1 MKTGFINTKYFSKGQ
16 LRIDPSF
23 HLSSCLKYYSLLKRC
38 FYSITSIKDCSS
50 EVFLGNIFSRIFVA
64 DEDNGVSYIS
74 PSCMTKKNPSTG
86 KYIANKQAK
95 QLKRLLL
102 KDNYILISCSG
113 TIGNV
118 VLTNKLF
125 DGKIASHDLIRV
137 IPNEKNNLSGVLYA
151 YLASSIGHSFLTQ
164 SKFGGVVKHI
174 NDEHV
179 EQIPIPIFPDDIQN
193 RVNTLIKEAKRLRE
207 EASDILNQAERIL
220 KTEANLRDLN
230 VDDYNYYGS
239 YKENREVSCFVR
251 NSKKIGSLTFHA
263 FNHSERIRKTVGLL
277 KSCNTIPLYDAFDES
292 KLQSPSGV
300 SVIELEPN
308 HGIMLINQSDI
319 FDNMVKGKWVANR
332 PKYKKQ
338 LLQYGEVLIAKIGT
352 LGEGETFCRTVFVG
366 EELAGQLVSSAFYRL
381 KGTEECPSG
390 YIFTWLNSDYGFRF
404 LRSTQYG
411 TKQCY
416 PNPTILYDLP
426 IPIIEKSVIIQIDNM
441 VKKAHTMRF
450 HSNENEK
457 EAISII
463 ESEFEK
469 WNKH

>member
-1 MKTGFINTKYFSKGQ
+1 MKTGFINTKYLSKGQ
-16 LRIDPSF
+16 IRIDPSF
-23 HLSSCLKYYSLLKRC
+23 HLSSCLKYYSLLERC
-38 FYSITSIKDCSS
+38 PYPITSIKECSS

-64 DEDNGVSYIS
+64 DVENGISYIS

-86 KYIANKQAK
+86 KYLANKQAK

-118 VLTNKLF
+118 VLTNKMF

-137 IPNEKNNLSGVLYA
+137 VPNEKNNLSGVIYA

-179 EQIPIPIFPDDIQN
+179 EQIPIPVFPDNIQHI
-193 RVNTLIKEAKRLRE
+193 VNSLIFDAKKLRE
-207 EASDILNQAERIL
+207 EASDMLIEAECIL
-220 KTEANLRDLN
+220 KHEASLRDLN

-251 NSKKIGSLTFHA
+251 NSKEIGSLSFHA
-263 FNHSERIRKTVGLL
+263 FNHSERIRKTVELL
-277 KSCNTIPLYDAFDES
+277 KACNTIRLYDALDES
-292 KLQSPSGV
+292 KMQSPSGV
-300 SVIELEPN
+300 SVIELETN

-319 FDNMVKGKWVANR
+319 FDNIVSGKWVANR

-366 EELAGQLVSSAFYRL
+366 EELEGQLISSAFYRL

-390 YIFTWLNSDYGFRF
+390 YIFAWLNSDYGFRF

-416 PNPTILYDLP
+416 PNTAIFYDLP
-426 IPIIEKSVIIQIDNM
+426 IPIIEKSKIIQIDDM
-441 VKKAHTMRF
+441 VKKAHTMR
-450 HSNENEK
+450 HQSNLKEK
-457 EAISII
+457 EAILII

-469 WNKH
+469 WNKN